1 MVAYRGCPLMAR
13 PARRLRLPA
22 LAGALCAAALAAGC
36 GEEGIQLAES
46 DADYQAAVTFN
57 ENCGMCHTLDVAGT
71 EGSATDVNDRERV
84 DGPNFNER
92 QESPEAVLF
101 AIRNGGFSGAI
112 MPENIVTGR
121 EAERLAR
128 FVAKYAG
135 RDFLP
140 ETEGAPPGAGGP

>member
-1 MVAYRGCPLMAR
+1 MPGPAR
-13 PARRLRLPA
+13 RRLRLPA

-36 GEEGIQLAES
+36 GQEGIKLAES
-46 DADYQAAVTFN
+46 SPDYEAAVTFN
-57 ENCGMCHTLDVAGT
+57 ENCGMCHTFAVAGT
-71 EGSATDVNDRERV
+71 EGSATDPNDRERV

-92 QESPEAVLF
+92 PESAEAVIY

-121 EAERLAR
+121 EAERLAL

-135 RDFLP
+135 KS
-140 ETEGAPPGAGGP
+140 AQ